1 MCIQEA
7 FDSFLLS
14 RELAGLSH
22 KTISS
27 YTDAIRPFLR
37 SLGDWEIGDVRWQD
51 IQTYLS
57 ELLKRSVS
65 RATKSCYIR
74 HLKVFLRWTEQE
86 YGISCGAD
94 KIKVPKSPRR
104 EARIYSPEE
113 VALIFDSVRAES
125 DWLTARNRAVIAL
138 MYDSGLRQSEVCSLL
153 RSRISFSENRMI
165 VRGKGDK
172 ERTVPIGEITRQYM
186 QEYLRICP
194 YMLDNVFV
202 SREGIPLSGNAVK
215 LMVSRLADT
224 LPFELSSHK
233 LRHNFATNYCIDH
246 MEQKGQVDIYKL
258 MYLMGHEEIK
268 TTQRYLHFAYEI
280 LASRGHISH
289 LDKLGKPET

>member
-1 MCIQEA
+1 MRIQEA
-7 FDSFLLS
+7 FDNFLLS
-14 RELAGLSH
+14 RELAGLSS

-27 YTDAIRPFLR
+27 YMDALRPFLR
-37 SLGDWEIGDVRWQD
+37 FAGERELEEIHWQE
-51 IQTYLS
+51 IQRYLS
-57 ELLKRSVS
+57 DLLKRPVS
-65 RATKSCYIR
+65 RATKSSYVR
-74 HLKVFLRWTEQE
+74 QLKVFLRWAEQE

-113 VALIFDSVRAES
+113 VELLFDSIRAES

-138 MYDSGLRQSEVCSLL
+138 MYDSGLRQGEVCSLL
-153 RSRISFSENRMI
+153 LSRISFPENRMI

-172 ERTVPIGEITRQYM
+172 ERTVPIGEITRRYVQDYLRLCPYTL
-186 QEYLRICP
+186 EYL
-194 YMLDNVFV
+194 FV
-202 SREGIPLSGNAVK
+202 SREGRPLSGNAVK
-215 LMVSRLADT
+215 LMVSRLAND

-246 MEQKGQVDIYKL
+246 MEQEGQVDIYKL
-258 MYLMGHEEIK
+258 MYLMGHEDIK